1 MYGMYLSIIHHRPAF
16 HSGACRLA
24 GAGLNMGKYLWLLFL
39 VWSEKGTYW
48 GLFLVFMENI
58 IDKSEST
65 Y

>member
-1 MYGMYLSIIHHRPAF
+1 MVCTYLSSIIAQHSIQEPAG
-16 HSGACRLA
+16 S